1 MKEYQVKILN
11 ADGSFKEELHTFQLK
26 DKAIVEDLKKAF
38 SEVDLYVPNQLRMS
52 YKTAARKLRK
62 YQNDVSFLTIFKMS
76 FQPLRMMTVWMTL
89 LANMKMET
97 LLFNVPI

>member
-11 ADGSFKEELHTFQLK
+11 ADGSFKEELHIFQLK

-52 YKTAARKLRK
+52 YKTAARKLRT
-62 YQNDVSFLTIFKMS
+62 YQNDESFWIIFKK
-76 FQPLRMMTVWMTL
+76 L
-89 LANMKMET
+89 LH
-97 LLFNVPI
+97 FSH